1 MFPPSESNQYG
12 DFNGRTI
19 NSLEA
24 YNRQVNTK
32 LKIKTIL
39 LKFVKSLIEEENK
52 MRISLYQSDKEPY
65 YEVKWT
71 KKVEDRLKNEEKQRQ
86 EMQSEWKLTLSNYL
100 INYAEKIEL
109 DVVEP
114 DENDEDTEERFKY
127 LGKN

>member
-32 LKIKTIL
+32 LKIKTRL
-39 LKFVKSLIEEENK
+39 LKFVQSLIEEENK

-86 EMQSEWKLTLSNYL
+86 EMQSE
-100 INYAEKIEL
+100 
-109 DVVEP
+109 
-114 DENDEDTEERFKY
+114 
-127 LGKN
+127 